1 MIAEVVD
8 WRQVQYLGFLFRFV
22 QIFTTL
28 EKCIATSRD
37 KQLKLLKEQHDS
49 QVGGAT
55 KSIHAQVSREFKSL
69 NKRHK
74 DKDELD
80 RLAAVLNRARV
91 HQFITNAGHY
101 YHLFVCLFVCVC
113 RMKREKREEIVRKGV
128 VEHER
133 LSQQFEKKEKELKRQ
148 YEELL
153 KRFEEERT
161 RVQSVST

>member
-1 MIAEVVD
+1 MLCVKLLC
-8 WRQVQYLGFLFRFV
+8 WFGFTQHFV
-22 QIFTTL
+22 SLSRNKESTIVRSTSESTDILLAQRLLPLSQKFSEDKANLRKHYHEIIFTTL
-28 EKCIATSRD
+28 EKCIGTSRD

-113 RMKREKREEIVRKGV
+113 
-128 VEHER
+128 VE
-133 LSQQFEKKEKELKRQ
+133 
-148 YEELL
+148 
-153 KRFEEERT
+153 
-161 RVQSVST
+161 